1 MSTARHDRSRA
12 PGVSGAVGGAP
23 DAAEMRRFTGA
34 WALSPD
40 DPIPGPGR
48 AVKEKRELSPGP
60 PPACPGLSE
69 LPPAPCPS
77 KGILTLSPFDGRRRE
92 CGLDTGLPHL
102 LGPAHPCPIAVHME
116 PFSTSVFKVLI

>member
-1 MSTARHDRSRA
+1 MI
-12 PGVSGAVGGAP
+12 
-23 DAAEMRRFTGA
+23 RFQGR
-34 WALSPD
+34 P
-40 DPIPGPGR
+40 R
-48 AVKEKRELSPGP
+48 AVKEKRELSPGL

-69 LPPAPCPS
+69 LPPTPCPS

-92 CGLDTGLPHL
+92 CALDTGLPHL